1 MEVKSTNKEEKEDGW
16 DEKMSP
22 TETHPLSFSSFF
34 YKSFIEIAL
43 TLDEADTLY
52 QIQKGRL

>member
-1 MEVKSTNKEEKEDGW
+1 MEVKSTNKEG
-16 DEKMSP
+16 DEKVSL

-34 YKSFIEIAL
+34 QKSFIEIAL

-52 QIQKGRL
+52 QIH

>member
-1 MEVKSTNKEEKEDGW
+1 MEVKSTNKEEKEDDW

-34 YKSFIEIAL
+34 
-43 TLDEADTLY
+43 
-52 QIQKGRL
+52 